1 MYRWNF
7 FDNGSVVLKEE
18 SIKLR
23 IDDPPRKHATK
34 QHLQPFCKKPPN
46 YQLPASTMK
55 TLKVT
60 KTSFYGNSKMTDY
73 NQNSKSDKI
82 ILPKNANNSK
92 EKLSSTTTLTMF
104 SKKQSEMVLYS
115 NITLRVWPIRS
126 HHISV
131 ELFKLEIFWHIFH
144 FMNKKIRT
152 PEKQVKMVSSII

>member
-1 MYRWNF
+1 MKQKPSIKLQESSSNF
-7 FDNGSVVLKEE
+7 ELHCLKEE

-55 TLKVT
+55 ALKIT

-82 ILPKNANNSK
+82 ILQKNANNSK
-92 EKLSSTTTLTMF
+92 EKLSSTTTSF
-104 SKKQSEMVLYS
+104 S
-115 NITLRVWPIRS
+115 NIFGMI
-126 HHISV
+126 
-131 ELFKLEIFWHIFH
+131 EGFFKSG
-144 FMNKKIRT
+144 N
-152 PEKQVKMVSSII
+152 SSNPPNSLK